1 MDISL
6 QALARVP
13 IENEILKVRNMLNQ
27 VMQKNASQNAAI
39 SDYYEQIMV
48 LQWKNSEIFTTD
60 PSLFS
65 VFFGFFSLSAF
76 LFNLRHGMRILLS
89 INWTALANVV
99 ALSNKRME
107 EKHHCPL
114 IRIEGKKNV
123 VALNNKRMEKKRHC
137 PLIRIEERKTAL
149 Y

>member
-1 MDISL
+1 MQEFPLKMKSWKYEICSIKLCKKMSVKMQLYLTSMNKSWFYSEKIQKYL
-6 QALARVP
+6 QR
-13 IENEILKVRNMLNQ
+13 
-27 VMQKNASQNAAI
+27 
-39 SDYYEQIMV
+39 
-48 LQWKNSEIFTTD
+48 IFIY
-60 PSLFS
+60 FS
-65 VFFGFFSLSAF
+65 VFFVFFSLSAF

-123 VALNNKRMEKKRHC
+123 IALNNKRMEKKRHC